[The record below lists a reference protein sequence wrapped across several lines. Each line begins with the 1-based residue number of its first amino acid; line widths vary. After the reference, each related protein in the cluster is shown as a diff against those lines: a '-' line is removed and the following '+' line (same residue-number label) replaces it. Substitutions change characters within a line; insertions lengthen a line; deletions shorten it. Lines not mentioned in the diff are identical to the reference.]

1 MGSQLREVDQVKLHI
16 RMKTFLCLLA
26 FSACVKSQENVLK
39 EVRQSVDSYLFKA
52 ECWGKENIDKFY
64 IAQLKATEKCMQMEP
79 TIDISSKLRPTA
91 GDNPFLALTKP
102 FDNPFNK
109 LIGGDLNE
117 IESLWRNR
125 RQVGGEGGLVGGDGE
140 EIVEFFQNFQKF
152 GQNMASSLGNLTC
165 VLQEM
170 KSLDAEGNII
180 LDNFINAF
188 EDEEYDSSLTTFAK
202 DPVFVERMKTG
213 YKDCYEISQNWP
225 QQALNRNPMS
235 KFFGRNMVFF
245 RCAKKLENKCCL
257 EGIMKDW
264 LEKLY
269 GTDPNE
275 DPTKYGFP
283 EDPYDAAA
291 LSMMVL
297 YHSASPEEKFVGDFF
312 WGN

>member
-1 MGSQLREVDQVKLHI
+1 
-16 RMKTFLCLLA
+16 MKTFLCFLA
-26 FSACVKSQENVLK
+26 FVACVKSQENVLK
-39 EVRQSVDSYLFKA
+39 AVRTNVDSYLFKS
-52 ECWGKENIDKFY
+52 ECWGRENMDKFY
-64 IAQLKATEKCMQMEP
+64 IGLLKAAEKCMQMEP
-79 TIDISSKLRPTA
+79 TIDIASKLRPTT
-91 GDNPFLALTKP
+91 GDNPFSKLSQP
-102 FDNPFNK
+102 FDNPFKK

-125 RQVGGEGGLVGGDGE
+125 RQVGAEGGLIGGDE
-140 EIVEFFQNFQKF
+140 DDLAEFLLNFWEF
-152 GQNMASSLGNLTC
+152 GQNVFTSAGNLTC
-165 VLQEM
+165 VMQEF
-170 KSLDAEGNII
+170 KYLDAEGKII
-180 LDNFINAF
+180 LDTFLNAF
-188 EDEEYDSSLTTFAK
+188 ESEDYDPSKTTFAK
-202 DPVFVERMKTG
+202 DPVFVEKMKTG
-213 YKDCYEISQNWP
+213 YKDCYEMSQNWP
-225 QQALNRNPMS
+225 QQALNRNSFS
-235 KFFGRNMVFF
+235 KAFGRNMIFF